1 MLRLPIR
8 LLGACAVVVM
18 CATGAFAQDPP
29 AATPP
34 PPDDAVLKPAEPD
47 FTLISLPTSLR
58 LPPFKSAIRVT
69 HRFTRPL
76 KCDACPNSL
85 AGDGFGIDS
94 GALIGLEYRV
104 GIVPNG
110 EISIDRTSDK
120 TVEILGQYGLMRQN
134 GHAPIE
140 ASALAAVDITNV
152 GRRGTDSQYSPT
164 LGVILTRLVGDQGA
178 LYVEPMWMHHTNL
191 FQQAT
196 IADND
201 TFLIGLGARARIRP
215 TLYLMAEFSPRVSGY
230 KPGVNRG
237 SFAIEKRAGG
247 HVFQLNFSNAF
258 GTQLSQIAQGATSN
272 TNWYMGFN
280 LTRKFY

>member
-1 MLRLPIR
+1 M
-8 LLGACAVVVM
+8 
-18 CATGAFAQDPP
+18 
-29 AATPP
+29 
-34 PPDDAVLKPAEPD
+34 
-47 FTLISLPTSLR
+47 
-58 LPPFKSAIRVT
+58 
-69 HRFTRPL
+69 
-76 KCDACPNSL
+76 
-85 AGDGFGIDS
+85 
-94 GALIGLEYRV
+94 
-104 GIVPNG
+104 
-110 EISIDRTSDK
+110 
-120 TVEILGQYGLMRQN
+120 
-134 GHAPIE
+134 
-140 ASALAAVDITNV
+140 LAAVDITNV
-152 GRRGTDSQYSPT
+152 GRRGTDSQYSPA

-196 IADND
+196 ISDND

-215 TLYLMAEFSPRVSGY
+215 TVYLVAEFSPRVSGY
-230 KPGVNRG
+230 KPGVNQG